1 MIFKT
6 NPKKKKK
13 YSILELSS
21 AQGLQHSFIGLAPET
36 ISGTHSGSHSTL
48 YCLKTKD
55 KANKPEPLHW
65 ETPLVLEE
73 TNIFK

>member
-6 NPKKKKK
+6 KQNKK

-21 AQGLQHSFIGLAPET
+21 AQCLQQNFIGLAPEN
-36 ISGTHSGSHSTL
+36 ISATHSGSHSTL

-55 KANKPEPLHW
+55 KAAW
-65 ETPLVLEE
+65 TP
-73 TNIFK
+73 TTDK